1 MLQQFLND
9 FGYFALFLGTF
20 FEGETILVLAG
31 FLAFRGYMDI
41 NVVVVVAFFGSYAG
55 DQLWYFMGRKHG
67 RKLLARRP
75 RWQLLGDRALE
86 HIRRHPD
93 IWVLSFRFVYG
104 LRTVMPVA
112 IGLSGYP
119 PGRYL
124 FLNGIGAAIWAAALG
139 AAAYHFGAVLEG
151 MLGSVKKYELWV
163 LGALLV
169 LGLGLWLRRRIRNAV
184 KIGLYV
190 ALGGI
195 AVWWGLTSDWLDF
208 YDALLWILCFFV
220 IELNIFKHEVELEHA
235 HHPGGAGG

>member
-1 MLQQFLND
+1 MMLQHFLQE

-41 NVVVVVAFFGSYAG
+41 NLVVVVAFFGSYAG

-67 RKLLARRP
+67 RKLLARKP
-75 RWQLLGDRALE
+75 SAGNCSVIARWNTSG
-86 HIRRHPD
+86 RHPD

-124 FLNGIGAAIWAAALG
+124 LLNGIGAAVWAAALG
-139 AAAYHFGAVLEG
+139 AAAFKFGAVLEG
-151 MLGSVKKYELWV
+151 LLGNVKKV
-163 LGALLV
+163 RALGAWCALAGHWWAALDPAPYQECAPRPRGQAGRGDHCGSSHCRGQEPARRV
-169 LGLGLWLRRRIRNAV
+169 KCAHERSTQRLRSTGCRPATTDPPQQR
-184 KIGLYV
+184 
-190 ALGGI
+190 
-195 AVWWGLTSDWLDF
+195 
-208 YDALLWILCFFV
+208 
-220 IELNIFKHEVELEHA
+220 
-235 HHPGGAGG
+235 

>member
-1 MLQQFLND
+1 MMLQHFLQE

-41 NVVVVVAFFGSYAG
+41 NIVVVVAFFGSYAG

-67 RKLLARRP
+67 RKLLARKP
-75 RWQLLGDRALE
+75 RWQLMGDRALE

-119 PGRYL
+119 SGRYL
-124 FLNGIGAAIWAAALG
+124 LLNGIGAAVWAAALG
-139 AAAYHFGAVLEG
+139 AAAYKFGSVLEG
-151 MLGSVKKYELWV
+151 LLGNVKKYELWV

-169 LGLGLWLRRRIRNAV
+169 IGVLLWIRRRIKNAR
-184 KIGLYV
+184 V
-190 ALGGI
+190 AREAKL
-195 AVWWGLTSDWLDF
+195 AVAA
-208 YDALLWILCFFV
+208 DA
-220 IELNIFKHEVELEHA
+220 ETKSTPDE
-235 HHPGGAGG
+235 

>member
-1 MLQQFLND
+1 MLQHFLQE

-41 NVVVVVAFFGSYAG
+41 NIVVVVAFFGSYAG

-67 RKLLARRP
+67 RKLLARKP
-75 RWQLLGDRALE
+75 RWQLMGDRALE

-124 FLNGIGAAIWAAALG
+124 LLNGIGAAVWAAALG
-139 AAAYHFGAVLEG
+139 AAAYKFGSVLEG
-151 MLGSVKKYELWV
+151 LLGNVKKYELWV

-169 LGLGLWLRRRIRNAV
+169 IGVLLWIRRRIKNAR
-184 KIGLYV
+184 V
-190 ALGGI
+190 AREAKL
-195 AVWWGLTSDWLDF
+195 AVAA
-208 YDALLWILCFFV
+208 DA
-220 IELNIFKHEVELEHA
+220 EAEAEAKSTPDE
-235 HHPGGAGG
+235 

>member
-1 MLQQFLND
+1 MLQQFLQD

-41 NVVVVVAFFGSYAG
+41 NLVVLTAFFGSYAG
-55 DQLWYFMGRKHG
+55 DQLWYFLGRSRG
-67 RKLLARRP
+67 RSLLARKP
-75 RWQLLGDRALE
+75 SWQAAGDRALE

-119 PGRYL
+119 PRRYL
-124 FLNGIGAAIWAAALG
+124 LLNGIGAAVWAIALG

-151 MLGSVKKYELWV
+151 LLGSVKKYELWV
-163 LGALLV
+163 LGGLLLV
-169 LGLGLWLRRRIRNAV
+169 
-184 KIGLYV
+184 
-190 ALGGI
+190 GI
-195 AVWWGLTSDWLDF
+195 
-208 YDALLWILCFFV
+208 LLWIRRRFRTV
-220 IELNIFKHEVELEHA
+220 RAERKATADAKAAAQAAPEKTSSDRQ
-235 HHPGGAGG
+235 P

>member
-1 MLQQFLND
+1 MMLQHFLQE

-41 NVVVVVAFFGSYAG
+41 NLVVVVAFFGSYAG

-119 PGRYL
+119 PSRYL
-124 FLNGIGAAIWAAALG
+124 LLNGIGAAVWAAALG
-139 AAAYHFGAVLEG
+139 AAAYKFGAVLEG
-151 MLGSVKKYELWV
+151 LLGNVKKYELWV

-169 LGLGLWLRRRIRNAV
+169 IGGVLWIWRRIKNARIAKEAKLAVPATVEV
-184 KIGLYV
+184 KNRP
-190 ALGGI
+190 
-195 AVWWGLTSDWLDF
+195 D
-208 YDALLWILCFFV
+208 
-220 IELNIFKHEVELEHA
+220 E
-235 HHPGGAGG
+235 